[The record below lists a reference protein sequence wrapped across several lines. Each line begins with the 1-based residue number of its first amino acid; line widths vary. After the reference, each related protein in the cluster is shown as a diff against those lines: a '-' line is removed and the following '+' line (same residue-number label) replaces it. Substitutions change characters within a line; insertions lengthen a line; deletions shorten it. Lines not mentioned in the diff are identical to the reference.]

1 MHNRHLDGETSI
13 FYQTKLQEITMKI
26 ILASSSPYRKRLLER
41 LNLTFQCIS
50 PDIDETPHPGE
61 APALLAARL
70 SEEKAQAVA
79 KKHPDSL
86 IIASDQVAVRNSTI
100 LGKPGT
106 EENAQ
111 AQLKKSSGQI
121 VKFITSLTLV
131 HPEHDKLETR
141 VIPYKVKFRTLNDE
155 EIARYIKADN
165 PLNCAGSFKW
175 EELGISLF
183 EEMEG
188 SDPTALEGLPL
199 IALCNLL
206 RERGIS
212 LP

>member
-1 MHNRHLDGETSI
+1 
-13 FYQTKLQEITMKI
+13 MKI

-41 LNLTFQCIS
+41 LNLSFQCIS

-79 KKHPDSL
+79 KNHPDCL

-111 AQLKKSSGQI
+111 TQLRKSSGQT
-121 VKFITSLTLV
+121 VKFLTSLTV
-131 HPEHDKLETR
+131 FNPEQDSSETR
-141 VIPYKVKFRTLNDE
+141 VVPYKVKFRTLSDE
-155 EIARYIKADN
+155 EIARYIKADS

-199 IALCNLL
+199 ITLCSLL
-206 RERGIS
+206 REHGIQ